1 MLRTKQSKIHVL
13 MELIFSWEESYK
25 KCKEG
30 KEGRRRRKREDGEER
45 KITLVVEINDGWRSI
60 QNSKSGLLGF
70 RAHDFCLPKRLWVGR
85 ERVSLRKMHKA

>member
-1 MLRTKQSKIHVL
+1 

-45 KITLVVEINDGWRSI
+45 KITLVVEINDGWRSFGGE
-60 QNSKSGLLGF
+60 SK
-70 RAHDFCLPKRLWVGR
+70 
-85 ERVSLRKMHKA
+85 